1 MSEKKHYLM
10 FCSLAYAFPIL
21 RPIQEEIRRRGDEC
35 AWFIEKECPNLLNE
49 DELQLYTS
57 DEVKDYNPIAVFVP
71 GNWVYDWFPGVKVQV
86 FHGYPI
92 NKRGDKV
99 DDHFRM
105 RGWFDIYC
113 TSGPTSTP
121 TFKQLSESLG
131 YFKVYETGWCKVDS
145 LVTPLLNNEKKD
157 RKTVFVATTFSKDIC
172 ALNTLYPTIKKL
184 ATEKDWD
191 WIITMHPK
199 LQDYELEKKYRL
211 LERECPNVSF
221 TTQTKVKDMQKAD
234 VMLCDSSSIIVEFM
248 ILDKPVVTYR
258 NTNPG
263 PQILNVLDIEEI
275 EDALEIALRRPDEL
289 MQNIHE
295 YTSKH
300 EAHRDGKNCSRILD
314 AVDDFILNYKG
325 RLKSKPLNLIRR
337 IKLRLKQM

>member
-1 MSEKKHYLM
+1 
-10 FCSLAYAFPIL
+10 
-21 RPIQEEIRRRGDEC
+21 
-35 AWFIEKECPNLLNE
+35 
-49 DELQLYTS
+49 
-57 DEVKDYNPIAVFVP
+57 
-71 GNWVYDWFPGVKVQV
+71 
-86 FHGYPI
+86 
-92 NKRGDKV
+92 
-99 DDHFRM
+99 
-105 RGWFDIYC
+105 
-113 TSGPTSTP
+113 
-121 TFKQLSESLG
+121 
-131 YFKVYETGWCKVDS
+131 
-145 LVTPLLNNEKKD
+145 
-157 RKTVFVATTFSKDIC
+157 
-172 ALNTLYPTIKKL
+172 
-184 ATEKDWD
+184 
-191 WIITMHPK
+191 
-199 LQDYELEKKYRL
+199 
-211 LERECPNVSF
+211 
-221 TTQTKVKDMQKAD
+221 
-234 VMLCDSSSIIVEFM
+234 M